1 MPKISAP
8 TLVEQRAWRRS
19 QLLDVASAIALE
31 NGPTSI
37 TVSTVA
43 ARAGLSRTS
52 FYEYFSSSSEIV
64 AELIT
69 DELNE
74 FTEFLAQK
82 VAAASVPE
90 EAIAA
95 WIEGSLEYVA
105 DGRHLLARALSTLEL
120 SNERSTQIGIAHRK
134 MLAPLSTPLNQLGVT
149 DVRQALALIH
159 AATESATRRIEAGLD
174 SAREIE
180 STREFLIAGLNAL
193 RK

>member
-19 QLLDVASAIALE
+19 QLLDAASAIALE

-90 EAIAA
+90 EAITA

-105 DGRHLLARALSTLEL
+105 DGRHLLARTLSTLEL
-120 SNERSTQIGIAHRK
+120 STERSTQIGIAHRK
-134 MLAPLSTPLNQLGVT
+134 MLAPLSTPLNQLGVP

-174 SAREIE
+174 SAGEIE
-180 STREFLIAGLNAL
+180 STREFLIAGLRAL

>member
-19 QLLDVASAIALE
+19 QLLDAASAIALE

-37 TVSTVA
+37 TVSLVA

-52 FYEYFSSSSEIV
+52 FYDYFSSSSEIV

-69 DELNE
+69 DELNS
-74 FTEFLAQK
+74 FTHYLNEK
-82 VAAASVPE
+82 VAAVRAPE
-90 EAIAA
+90 EAITA

-105 DGRHLLARALSTLEL
+105 DGRHLLARALSTIEL
-120 SNERSTQIGIAHRK
+120 SVERSSQIGIAHRK
-134 MLAPLSTPLNQLGVT
+134 MLAPLSTPLSQLGIR

-159 AATESATRRIEAGLD
+159 ATTESATRRIEAGME
-174 SAREIE
+174 SASEIE
-180 STREFLIAGLNAL
+180 STRIFIIAGLRAL
-193 RK
+193 QR

>member
-1 MPKISAP
+1 MPKITAS

-19 QLLDVASAIALE
+19 QLLDAASGLALE
-31 NGPTSI
+31 NGPTSV
-37 TVSTVA
+37 TVSAVA

-69 DELNE
+69 DELNN
-74 FTEFLAQK
+74 FTNYLTEK
-82 VAAASVPE
+82 VATASTPE
-90 EAIAA
+90 EAITS

-120 SNERSTQIGIAHRK
+120 SAERSTQIGIAHRK
-134 MLAPLSTPLNQLGVT
+134 MLAPLSAPLTQLGIR

-159 AATESATRRIEAGLD
+159 ASTESATRRIEAGMD
-174 SAREIE
+174 SASEIE
-180 STREFLIAGLNAL
+180 STRNFIVAGLKAL
-193 RK
+193 

>member
-19 QLLDVASAIALE
+19 QLLDAASAIALE

-37 TVSTVA
+37 TVSSVA

-52 FYEYFSSSSEIV
+52 FYDYFSSSSEIV

-69 DELNE
+69 DELNS
-74 FTEFLAQK
+74 FTYYLNEK
-82 VAAASVPE
+82 VAAVSAPE
-90 EAIAA
+90 YAITA

-105 DGRHLLARALSTLEL
+105 DGRHLLARALSTIEL
-120 SNERSTQIGIAHRK
+120 SADRSTQIGIAHRK
-134 MLAPLSTPLNQLGVT
+134 MLAPLSTPLSQLGIR

-159 AATESATRRIEAGLD
+159 ATTESATRRIEAGMD
-174 SAREIE
+174 SASEIE
-180 STREFLIAGLNAL
+180 STRIFIIAGLRAL
-193 RK
+193 QR

>member
-19 QLLDVASAIALE
+19 QLLDAASSIALE

-37 TVSTVA
+37 TVSSVA

-52 FYEYFSSSSEIV
+52 FYEYFASSSEIV

-69 DELNE
+69 DELND
-74 FTEFLAQK
+74 FTEFLTQK
-82 VAAASVPE
+82 VTAVSAPEAA
-90 EAIAA
+90 ITA

-120 SNERSTQIGIAHRK
+120 STERSMQIGIAHRK
-134 MLAPLSTPLNQLGVT
+134 MLAPLAAPLIQLGIT
-149 DVRQALALIH
+149 DTRQALALIH
-159 AATESATRRIEAGLD
+159 AATESATRRIEAGTD
-174 SAREIE
+174 SANEIE
-180 STREFLIAGLNAL
+180 STRNFLLAGLKAL
-193 RK
+193 

>member
-19 QLLDVASAIALE
+19 QLLDAASAIALE

-82 VAAASVPE
+82 VAAATAPE

-105 DGRHLLARALSTLEL
+105 DGRHLLARTLSTLEL
-120 SNERSTQIGIAHRK
+120 STERSTQIGIAHRK
-134 MLAPLSTPLNQLGVT
+134 MLAPLSTPLNQLGVP

-180 STREFLIAGLNAL
+180 STREFLIAGLRAL

>member
-19 QLLDVASAIALE
+19 QLLDAASAIALE

-69 DELNE
+69 DELKE

-105 DGRHLLARALSTLEL
+105 DGRHLLARTLSTLEL
-120 SNERSTQIGIAHRK
+120 STERSTQIGIAHRK
-134 MLAPLSTPLNQLGVT
+134 MLAPLSTPLKQLGVP

-174 SAREIE
+174 SAGEIE
-180 STREFLIAGLNAL
+180 STREFLIAGLRAL

>member
-1 MPKISAP
+1 MPKITAS

-19 QLLDVASAIALE
+19 QLLDAASGLALE
-31 NGPTSI
+31 NGPTSV
-37 TVSTVA
+37 TVSAVA

-69 DELNE
+69 DELNN
-74 FTEFLAQK
+74 FTNYLTEK
-82 VAAASVPE
+82 VATASTPD
-90 EAIAA
+90 EAITS

-120 SNERSTQIGIAHRK
+120 SAERSAQIGIAHRK
-134 MLAPLSTPLNQLGVT
+134 MLTPLSAPLSQLGIR

-159 AATESATRRIEAGLD
+159 ASTESATRRIEAGMD
-174 SAREIE
+174 SESEIE
-180 STREFLIAGLNAL
+180 STRNFIVAGLKAL
-193 RK
+193 

>member
-19 QLLDVASAIALE
+19 QLLDAASAIALE

-90 EAIAA
+90 EAITA

-120 SNERSTQIGIAHRK
+120 STERSTQIGIAHRK
-134 MLAPLSTPLNQLGVT
+134 MLAPLSTPLNQLGVP

-180 STREFLIAGLNAL
+180 STREFLIAGLRAL

>member
-19 QLLDVASAIALE
+19 QLLDAASAIALE

-37 TVSTVA
+37 TVSTIA

-52 FYEYFSSSSEIV
+52 FYEYFASSSEIV

-69 DELNE
+69 DELND
-74 FTEFLAQK
+74 FTEFLTQR
-82 VAAASVPE
+82 VASVSAPE
-90 EAIAA
+90 DAITA
-95 WIEGSLEYVA
+95 WIDGSLEYVA

-120 SNERSTQIGIAHRK
+120 STERSMQIGIAHRK
-134 MLAPLSTPLNQLGVT
+134 MLAPLATPLSQLGIT

-159 AATESATRRIEAGLD
+159 ATTESATRRIEAGVEAA
-174 SAREIE
+174 SEIE
-180 STREFLIAGLNAL
+180 STRNFIVAGLRAL
-193 RK
+193 QR

>member
-19 QLLDVASAIALE
+19 QLLDAASAIALE

-105 DGRHLLARALSTLEL
+105 DGRHLLARALSTLEI
-120 SNERSTQIGIAHRK
+120 STERSTQIGIAHRK

>member
-19 QLLDVASAIALE
+19 QLLDAASSIALE

-37 TVSTVA
+37 TVSSVA

-52 FYEYFSSSSEIV
+52 FYEYFASSSEIV

-69 DELNE
+69 DELND
-74 FTEFLAQK
+74 FTDFLTQK
-82 VAAASVPE
+82 VAAVSSPE
-90 EAIAA
+90 AAITA

-120 SNERSTQIGIAHRK
+120 SAERSTQIGIAHRK
-134 MLAPLSTPLNQLGVT
+134 MLAPLAAPLTQLGIKDT
-149 DVRQALALIH
+149 RQALALIH
-159 AATESATRRIEAGLD
+159 AATESATRRIEAGMD
-174 SAREIE
+174 SANEIE
-180 STREFLIAGLNAL
+180 STRNFLIAGLKAL
-193 RK
+193 

>member
-19 QLLDVASAIALE
+19 QLLDAASAIALE

-82 VAAASVPE
+82 VAAATAPE

-120 SNERSTQIGIAHRK
+120 STERSTQIGIAHRK

-180 STREFLIAGLNAL
+180 STREFLIAGLRAL

>member
-19 QLLDVASAIALE
+19 QLLDAASSIALE

-37 TVSTVA
+37 TVSSVA

-52 FYEYFSSSSEIV
+52 FYEYFASSSEIV

-69 DELNE
+69 DELND
-74 FTEFLAQK
+74 FTEFLTQK
-82 VAAASVPE
+82 VTAVSAPEAA
-90 EAIAA
+90 ITA

-120 SNERSTQIGIAHRK
+120 STERSMQIGIAHRK
-134 MLAPLSTPLNQLGVT
+134 MLAPLAAPLIQLGIT
-149 DVRQALALIH
+149 DTRQALALIH
-159 AATESATRRIEAGLD
+159 AATESATRRIEAGMD
-174 SAREIE
+174 SANEIE
-180 STREFLIAGLNAL
+180 STRNFLLAGLRAL
-193 RK
+193 

>member
-19 QLLDVASAIALE
+19 QLLDAASAIALE

-120 SNERSTQIGIAHRK
+120 STERSTQIGIAHRK
-134 MLAPLSTPLNQLGVT
+134 MLAPLSTPLNQLGVP

-174 SAREIE
+174 SAGEIE
-180 STREFLIAGLNAL
+180 STREFLIAGLRAL

>member
-19 QLLDVASAIALE
+19 QLLDAASAIALE

-52 FYEYFSSSSEIV
+52 FYEYFASSSEIV

-69 DELNE
+69 DELND
-74 FTEFLAQK
+74 FTEFLTQK
-82 VAAASVPE
+82 VAAVSTPE
-90 EAIAA
+90 DAITA

-120 SNERSTQIGIAHRK
+120 STERSMQIGIAHRK
-134 MLAPLSTPLNQLGVT
+134 MLAPLATPLSHLGIT

-159 AATESATRRIEAGLD
+159 ATTESATRRIEAGVEAA
-174 SAREIE
+174 SEID
-180 STREFLIAGLNAL
+180 STRAFIVAGLRAL
-193 RK
+193 QR

>member
-19 QLLDVASAIALE
+19 QLLDAASAIALE

-120 SNERSTQIGIAHRK
+120 STERSTQIGIAHRK

>member
-19 QLLDVASAIALE
+19 QLLDAASAIALE

-37 TVSTVA
+37 TVSAVA

-74 FTEFLAQK
+74 FTEFLTQK

-90 EAIAA
+90 EAITA

-120 SNERSTQIGIAHRK
+120 STERSTQIGIAHRK

-180 STREFLIAGLNAL
+180 STREFLIAGLRAL

>member
-1 MPKISAP
+1 MPKITAS

-19 QLLDVASAIALE
+19 QLLDAASAIALE

-37 TVSTVA
+37 SVSSVA

-69 DELNE
+69 DELTN
-74 FTEFLAQK
+74 FTNYLTEK
-82 VAAASVPE
+82 VAKVSTPD
-90 EAIAA
+90 EAITS

-120 SNERSTQIGIAHRK
+120 SAERSTQIGIAHRK
-134 MLAPLSTPLNQLGVT
+134 MLAPLSAPLSQLGIR
-149 DVRQALALIH
+149 DVRQALALIQ
-159 AATESATRRIEAGLD
+159 ASTESATRRIEAGMD
-174 SAREIE
+174 SANEIE
-180 STREFLIAGLNAL
+180 STRNFIVAGLKAL
-193 RK
+193 

>member
-19 QLLDVASAIALE
+19 QLLDAASSIALE

-37 TVSTVA
+37 TVSSVA

-52 FYEYFSSSSEIV
+52 FYEYFASSSEIV

-69 DELNE
+69 DELND
-74 FTEFLAQK
+74 FTDFLTQK
-82 VAAASVPE
+82 VAAVSAPK
-90 EAIAA
+90 EAITA

-120 SNERSTQIGIAHRK
+120 SAERSMQIGIAHRK
-134 MLAPLSTPLNQLGVT
+134 MLAPLATPLIQLGIKDT
-149 DVRQALALIH
+149 RQALALIH
-159 AATESATRRIEAGLD
+159 AATESATRRIEAGMD
-174 SAREIE
+174 SANEIE
-180 STREFLIAGLNAL
+180 STRNFLIAGLKAL
-193 RK
+193 

>member
-19 QLLDVASAIALE
+19 QLLDAASAIALE

-37 TVSTVA
+37 TVSSVA

-52 FYEYFSSSSEIV
+52 FYDYFSSSSEIV

-69 DELNE
+69 DELNS
-74 FTEFLAQK
+74 FTHYLNEK
-82 VAAASVPE
+82 VVAVSAPE
-90 EAIAA
+90 DAIIA

-105 DGRHLLARALSTLEL
+105 DGRHLLARALSTIEL
-120 SNERSTQIGIAHRK
+120 SVDRSTQIGIAHRK
-134 MLAPLSTPLNQLGVT
+134 MLAPLSTPLSQLGIR

-159 AATESATRRIEAGLD
+159 ATTESATRRIEAGVEAV
-174 SAREIE
+174 SEID
-180 STREFLIAGLNAL
+180 STRAFIVAGLRAL
-193 RK
+193 QR

>member
-1 MPKISAP
+1 MPKITAS

-19 QLLDVASAIALE
+19 QLLDAASGLALE
-31 NGPTSI
+31 SGPTSV
-37 TVSTVA
+37 TVSAVA

-69 DELNE
+69 DELNN
-74 FTEFLAQK
+74 FTNYLTEK
-82 VAAASVPE
+82 VATASTPD
-90 EAIAA
+90 EAITS

-120 SNERSTQIGIAHRK
+120 SAERSTQIGIAHRK
-134 MLAPLSTPLNQLGVT
+134 MLAPLSAPLSQLGIR

-159 AATESATRRIEAGLD
+159 ASTESATRRIEAGMD
-174 SAREIE
+174 SASEIE
-180 STREFLIAGLNAL
+180 STRNFIVAGLKAL
-193 RK
+193 

>member
-1 MPKISAP
+1 MPKITAS

-19 QLLDVASAIALE
+19 QLLDAASAIALE

-37 TVSTVA
+37 SVSSVA

-69 DELNE
+69 DELNN
-74 FTEFLAQK
+74 FTNYLTEK
-82 VAAASVPE
+82 VAKVSTPD
-90 EAIAA
+90 EAITS

-120 SNERSTQIGIAHRK
+120 SAERSTQIGIAHRK
-134 MLAPLSTPLNQLGVT
+134 MLAPLSAPLSQLGIR
-149 DVRQALALIH
+149 DVRQALALIQ
-159 AATESATRRIEAGLD
+159 ASTESATRRIEAGMD
-174 SAREIE
+174 SANEIE
-180 STREFLIAGLNAL
+180 STRNFIVAGLKAL
-193 RK
+193 